1 MSYSDIKQVQNMQIP
16 GIQIR
21 NAQIK
26 QCNVARTDVQLAS
39 SDALR
44 CCAEYCKVDS
54 TDVQLALMQLTVQEW
69 KK

>member
-26 QCNVARTDVQLAS
+26 QCNVARTDVPLAS
-39 SDALR
+39 
-44 CCAEYCKVDS
+44 
-54 TDVQLALMQLTVQEW
+54 LMQLTVLE
-69 KK
+69 KKE